1 MSATLTTTANNILNR
16 VAAEVGLDQVQ
27 DPYSSTNQ
35 AFVQMRTLL
44 NIAGEELNQLHPW
57 EEMNREHQ
65 ITTLDTDSGNY
76 ALPAD
81 FLYMLNQTGWERSE
95 NVPLYGPLSGQ
106 AWQYLLGRDL
116 VSSTIYAS
124 FRVKQGQFS
133 IFPQPP
139 PDGLDIH
146 FEYQSR
152 NWVSDSTT
160 GFQSDKDEVTVGADI
175 PLFDKTLLSRYLKVK
190 FLEAKGFDSSKAQAD
205 LNQMFQLINSH
216 DKGANILC
224 ASGGNRGF
232 PYLDSYGSTPDSG
245 FGPPS

>member
-1 MSATLTTTANNILNR
+1 MTATFTATANDILNR
-16 VAAEVGLDQVQ
+16 VAAEVGIDTVP
-27 DPYSSTNQ
+27 DPYASSNQ
-35 AFVQMRTLL
+35 AFQQMKTLL

-65 ITTLDTDSGNY
+65 ITTASTDSGDY
-76 ALPAD
+76 PLPSD

-95 NVPLYGPLSGQ
+95 NVPLFGPLSGQ

-116 VSSTIYAS
+116 VTSTIYAS
-124 FRVKQGQFS
+124 FRMKQGAFS

-160 GFQSDKDEVTVGADI
+160 GFATDKDSVTVGADI
-175 PLFDKTLLSRYLKVK
+175 PMFDRTLISRYLKVK
-190 FLEAKGFDSSKAQAD
+190 FLEAKGFDSTKAQAD
-205 LNQMFQLINSH
+205 LNQMFQVVNSH
-216 DKGANILC
+216 DKGANVLS
-224 ASGGNRGF
+224 AGRNSTGF
-232 PYLDSYGSTPDSG
+232 PYLDTYRSTPDSG
-245 FGPPS
+245 YG